1 MYAAIRPIQT
11 CIPLFNADKIC
22 LLQVPSSRLITSYP
36 IPPQSVFTC
45 SPCSTRWRVPKSRD
59 ASRYTYIST
68 RGPKPSVTLFKDVLG
83 ATGDTTSTTVTE
95 KVDHTSRIV
104 HLSTT
109 SAPITNGP
117 PKIEDGASSDL
128 IAIFEDGTV
137 TSLDGET
144 LRKKWAT
151 SPEIL
156 RQDLPAVSKESHLQV
171 ELAQSALAG
180 DIVTGFFGGKQ
191 EAFAAFLRTSHG
203 EVPAQDMLVL
213 VTKVAGKEVPTR
225 YLHVLGIVSAES
237 QTGGRLIQI
246 HTSPIPTSSAAS
258 RGPGSLRLDVNSG
271 SLIELLEDALV
282 TYDLTTSIV
291 RTESTLQVPEITS
304 FLRLSKSSVLAAT
317 SKSLDVYNPI
327 FQSLQASIPIDLDL
341 QMSAINKEPM
351 SSSLSLVAYFARL
364 EIAVAVH
371 GISLVAVQ
379 LEAPRTRGKKR
390 RAEGL
395 LIDAIG
401 RGIPQHRDDSK
412 KLRTDIESARF
423 STSFSSN
430 LPGSVSGSYW
440 SQFRAEADRADELL
454 GADDLPGLEE
464 FLAPK
469 FGLETKPA
477 EAVSGE
483 KREMNTVDK
492 APKLPQWTW
501 PVTPAD
507 YPLTDRRWVLFTISR
522 VFTWRSTVE
531 TDTDES
537 RLLCKLPESNLLTLL
552 IDAGHLTVSNFKS
565 AFKEEV
571 RGIDDIDYSLGEAI
585 PQVLVDVDLTF
596 SLLLSYLSHTKLGAV
611 ELLAAIRLIMRSLE
625 LIQDPTK
632 IAPKLLT
639 FEPQHSELVDP
650 DESAFQA
657 DQSAIGHELER
668 AEQELEAIEH
678 FHLGEGSMAR
688 GSGLSVA
695 FGKLGSC
702 PRLSTIR
709 VLRRSYKP
717 EEILSLIYVLRME
730 LVRDGWTARYLDTT
744 RLDEDEELEAPPDGS
759 ISLIADLLCR
769 CIDAVGPGG
778 WLINDAIVAAG
789 AGDHMDSADFLASL
803 KLEVSAALEGVQEA
817 VFMRGII
824 SEFVRYGKSVQK
836 AEGESGQKHRRGDGT
851 ALVLHGQHDKAA
863 ASSPGWTESSTM
875 LPLGL
880 KAKARISAEK
890 VISGGEIAR
899 RRRREVGHL
908 VSQKVGAY
916 SLERI
921 SI

>member
-1 MYAAIRPIQT
+1 M
-11 CIPLFNADKIC
+11 
-22 LLQVPSSRLITSYP
+22 
-36 IPPQSVFTC
+36 
-45 SPCSTRWRVPKSRD
+45 
-59 ASRYTYIST
+59 
-68 RGPKPSVTLFKDVLG
+68 
-83 ATGDTTSTTVTE
+83 TE
-95 KVDHTSRIV
+95 KVDHISRIV

-109 SAPITNGP
+109 SAQNTTASPQEGG
-117 PKIEDGASSDL
+117 GAGSDI
-128 IAIFEDGTV
+128 IAIFEDGAV
-137 TSLDGET
+137 KSLDGET
-144 LRKKWAT
+144 LRKKWET

-156 RQDLPAVSKESHLQV
+156 RQDLTAAVSKSSHLRV
-171 ELAQSALAG
+171 ELAQSASAG
-180 DIVTGFFGGKQ
+180 DIISGLFGGKQ
-191 EAFAAFLRTSHG
+191 EAFAAFLRTSRG
-203 EVPAQDMLVL
+203 ELPAQDMLVL
-213 VTKVAGKEVPTR
+213 VTKTSGKETPTR
-225 YLHVLGIVSAES
+225 YLHVLGVVSAES
-237 QTGGRLIQI
+237 QTGGRLVQI
-246 HTSPIPTSSAAS
+246 HTSPIPTSSPVS
-258 RGPGSLRLDVNSG
+258 GGPGSLRLDISSG
-271 SLIELLEDALV
+271 SLVELQDDALV
-282 TYDLTTSIV
+282 TYDLTTSMV
-291 RTESTLQVPEITS
+291 RTESTLQVPDIKS

-317 SKSLDVYNPI
+317 SKSLNVYNPV
-327 FQSLQASIPIDLDL
+327 FQSLQASTPIDLDF
-341 QMSAINKEPM
+341 QVSVPNKEPG
-351 SSSLSLVAYFARL
+351 SPNFSLVAYFARL
-364 EIAVAVH
+364 EIAVAVY

-401 RGIPQHRDDSK
+401 RGIPQHRDGSK
-412 KLRTDIESARF
+412 KPRGDMESASF

-440 SQFRAEADRADELL
+440 PQFNAEVGRADELL
-454 GADDLPGLEE
+454 LSGDLLGLEE
-464 FLAPK
+464 FLAEK

-477 EAVSGE
+477 EVASGE
-483 KREMNTVDK
+483 KGEVDTEDK
-492 APKLPQWTW
+492 APKLPEWAW
-501 PVTPAD
+501 PATPSE
-507 YPLTDRRWVLFTISR
+507 YPSTDRRWVLFTISR
-522 VFTWRSTVE
+522 VFRWRE
-531 TDTDES
+531 TAES
-537 RLLCKLPESNLLTLL
+537 DADKTRLLCKLPESNLLTLL
-552 IDAGHLTVSNFKS
+552 IDAGHLTVSNIKS
-565 AFKEEV
+565 AFKDEL
-571 RGIDDIDYSLGEAI
+571 RGIDDVDYILGEEI
-585 PQVLVDVDLTF
+585 PQVLIEVDLTF

-625 LIQDPTK
+625 LIQDPAK

-639 FEPQHSELVDP
+639 FESQQSDLVDP

-657 DQSAIGHELER
+657 DQSAIGHELEQ
-668 AEQELEAIEH
+668 AEQELEAIEQ
-678 FHLGEGSMAR
+678 FHLGEGSMTR

-817 VFMRGII
+817 VFMRGMI
-824 SEFVRYGKSVQK
+824 SEFVRYGSSVQK
-836 AEGESGQKHRRGDGT
+836 AEGEGGQKHRRGDVT
-851 ALVLHGQHDKAA
+851 ALVMHGQHDKAA
-863 ASSPGWTESSTM
+863 ASGLGWTESSAM

-880 KAKARISAEK
+880 KVKTRVSVEK
-890 VISGGEIAR
+890 VISGGEVAR
-899 RRRREVGHL
+899 RRKREVGYL

>member
-1 MYAAIRPIQT
+1 M
-11 CIPLFNADKIC
+11 
-22 LLQVPSSRLITSYP
+22 
-36 IPPQSVFTC
+36 
-45 SPCSTRWRVPKSRD
+45 
-59 ASRYTYIST
+59 
-68 RGPKPSVTLFKDVLG
+68 LG
-83 ATGDTTSTTVTE
+83 ASGDTTSTTVSG
-95 KVDHTSRIV
+95 KVDHASKIV

-109 SAPITNGP
+109 AN
-117 PKIEDGASSDL
+117 DL
-128 IAIFEDGTV
+128 LAVYEDGTV
-137 TSLDGET
+137 ASLDGET
-144 LRKKWAT
+144 LRKKWET
-151 SPEIL
+151 SPQIL
-156 RQDLPAVSKESHLQV
+156 RQDLTTSSQDHPLQV

-203 EVPAQDMLVL
+203 ELSAQDMLVL
-213 VTKVAGKEVPTR
+213 VTKVAGKQSTTR
-225 YLHVLGIVSAES
+225 HLHILGIFSAES
-237 QTGGRLIQI
+237 QTGGRLVQI
-246 HTSPIPTSSAAS
+246 HTSPIPTASPVSAA
-258 RGPGSLRLDVNSG
+258 PGRLRLDISSG
-271 SLIELLEDALV
+271 SLVELQEDALV
-282 TYDLTTSIV
+282 TYDLTTSMV
-291 RTESTLQVPEITS
+291 RTESTLRVPGIQS
-304 FLRLSKSSVLAAT
+304 FLRLSKTSVLAAT
-317 SKSLDVYNPI
+317 SESLDVYNPV
-327 FQSLQASIPIDLDL
+327 FQSLQASIPIELDS
-341 QMSAINKEPM
+341 QASDPRPSAF
-351 SSSLSLVAYFARL
+351 SLVAYFARL
-364 EIAVAVH
+364 EIAVAVY
-371 GISLVAVQ
+371 GLCLVAVQ

-401 RGIPQHRDDSK
+401 RGIPQHRDGSK
-412 KLRTDIESARF
+412 KLRAEVAESG
-423 STSFSSN
+423 SVSGSFSSN
-430 LPGSVSGSYW
+430 LPGSVSGEYW
-440 SQFRAEADRADELL
+440 SQFNTEKERAEELL
-454 GADDLPGLEE
+454 GSWDLPGFEAL
-464 FLAPK
+464 LAGK
-469 FGLETKPA
+469 FGLVAKPA
-477 EAVSGE
+477 EDAS
-483 KREMNTVDK
+483 T
-492 APKLPQWTW
+492 LPEWVW
-501 PVTPAD
+501 PASSSD
-507 YPLTDRRWVLFTISR
+507 YPPTDRRWVLFTISR
-522 VFTWRSTVE
+522 VFAWQTAVE
-531 TDTDES
+531 PDTDET
-537 RLLCKLPESNLLTLL
+537 RLRCQLPESNLLSLL
-552 IDAGHLTVSNFKS
+552 VDAGHLTVSNLKS
-565 AFKEEV
+565 AFKDEV
-571 RGIDDIDYSLGEAI
+571 RDVDEVDYILGEEI
-585 PQVLVDVDLTF
+585 PRVLVEVDLTF
-596 SLLLSYLSHTKLGAV
+596 SLLLSYLSYTKLGAV

-639 FEPQHSELVDP
+639 FESQQSDAADP
-650 DESAFQA
+650 

-678 FHLGEGSMAR
+678 FHLGEGALAR

-759 ISLIADLLCR
+759 IRLIADLLCR

-824 SEFVRYGKSVQK
+824 SEFVRYGNSVQK
-836 AEGESGQKHRRGDGT
+836 AEGESGPKPRRGDQAT

-863 ASSPGWTESSTM
+863 AAAGGAELSAM

-880 KAKARISAEK
+880 KAKARISTEK
-890 VISGGEIAR
+890 VVSGGEVAR

>member
-1 MYAAIRPIQT
+1 M
-11 CIPLFNADKIC
+11 
-22 LLQVPSSRLITSYP
+22 
-36 IPPQSVFTC
+36 
-45 SPCSTRWRVPKSRD
+45 
-59 ASRYTYIST
+59 
-68 RGPKPSVTLFKDVLG
+68 
-83 ATGDTTSTTVTE
+83 TE
-95 KVDHTSRIV
+95 KVDQTSRIV

-109 SAPITNGP
+109 SASNT
-117 PKIEDGASSDL
+117 DASPHDEAVARSDL
-128 IAIFEDGTV
+128 VAVFEDGSV
-137 TSLDGET
+137 ASLDGET
-144 LRKKWAT
+144 LRKKWET

-156 RQDLPAVSKESHLQV
+156 RQDLAAVPKGSHLQV
-171 ELAQSALAG
+171 ELAQSALAS
-180 DIVTGFFGGKQ
+180 DNVTGFFGGKQ
-191 EAFAAFLRTSHG
+191 EAFAAFLRTSSG
-203 EVPAQDMLVL
+203 ELPAQDMLVL
-213 VTKVAGKEVPTR
+213 VTKMAGKETSTR
-225 YLHVLGIVSAES
+225 YLHILGIVSAES
-237 QTGGRLIQI
+237 ETGRLVQI
-246 HTSPIPTSSAAS
+246 HTSPIPITSSVS
-258 RGPGSLRLDVNSG
+258 GGPGSLRLDISSG
-271 SLIELLEDALV
+271 SLVELKEDALV
-282 TYDLTTSIV
+282 TYDLTTSMV
-291 RTESTLQVPEITS
+291 RTESTLQVRDIKS
-304 FLRLSKSSVLAAT
+304 FLRLSKTSVLAAT
-317 SKSLDVYNPI
+317 SKSLEVYNPV
-327 FQSLQASIPIDLDL
+327 FQSLQASIPIDLES
-341 QMSAINKEPM
+341 QANKETTP
-351 SSSLSLVAYFARL
+351 SAFNLVAYFARL
-364 EIAVAVH
+364 EIAVAVY

-401 RGIPQHRDDSK
+401 RGIPKQRDGSK
-412 KLRTDIESARF
+412 KMRTDAENASF

-430 LPGSVSGSYW
+430 LPGSVSGGYW
-440 SQFRAEADRADELL
+440 SQYNAEVERADELL
-454 GADDLPGLEE
+454 GAGDLPGFEE
-464 FLAPK
+464 FMAGK

-477 EAVSGE
+477 ESPSAGQE
-483 KREMNTVDK
+483 EADT
-492 APKLPQWTW
+492 AKLPEWIW
-501 PVTPAD
+501 PATPSD
-507 YPLTDRRWVLFTISR
+507 YPRTDRRWILFTISR
-522 VFTWRSTVE
+522 VFAWRDTVE
-531 TDTDES
+531 PDTDET

-565 AFKEEV
+565 AFK
-571 RGIDDIDYSLGEAI
+571 GEARGLDDVDYTMGEEI

-596 SLLLSYLSHTKLGAV
+596 SFLLSYLSRTKLGAV

-639 FEPQHSELVDP
+639 FESQHSDAVDR
-650 DESAFQA
+650 DESALQA

-709 VLRRSYKP
+709 MLRRSYKP

-824 SEFVRYGKSVQK
+824 SEFVRYGNSLQK
-836 AEGESGQKHRRGDGT
+836 AEGESGQKHRRGDVT
-851 ALVLHGQHDKAA
+851 ALVMHGQHDFKAA
-863 ASSPGWTESSTM
+863 ASSTTGGAESSM

-880 KAKARISAEK
+880 KAKSRISAEK

-899 RRRREVGHL
+899 RRKREVGHL
-908 VSQKVGAY
+908 VSQKVGPY

>member
-1 MYAAIRPIQT
+1 M
-11 CIPLFNADKIC
+11 
-22 LLQVPSSRLITSYP
+22 
-36 IPPQSVFTC
+36 
-45 SPCSTRWRVPKSRD
+45 
-59 ASRYTYIST
+59 
-68 RGPKPSVTLFKDVLG
+68 LG
-83 ATGDTTSTTVTE
+83 ASGDTTSTTVSE
-95 KVDHTSRIV
+95 KVDHASRIV
-104 HLSTT
+104 YLSTT
-109 SAPITNGP
+109 SAQSTTATLQ
-117 PKIEDGASSDL
+117 DDSLARSDL
-128 IAIFEDGTV
+128 VAIFEDGTV
-137 TSLDGET
+137 ASLDGET
-144 LRKKWAT
+144 LRKKWET
-151 SPEIL
+151 SPQIL
-156 RQDLPAVSKESHLQV
+156 GQDLAGVSKGNQLEV

-180 DIVTGFFGGKQ
+180 DIVNGLFGGKQ
-191 EAFAAFLRTSHG
+191 EAFAAFLRASHG
-203 EVPAQDMLVL
+203 ELPAQDMLVL
-213 VTKVAGKEVPTR
+213 VTKAAGKESIIR

-237 QTGGRLIQI
+237 QTGGRLVQI
-246 HTSPIPTSSAAS
+246 HTSPIPASSPVSSA
-258 RGPGSLRLDVNSG
+258 PGSLRLDISSG
-271 SLIELLEDALV
+271 SLVELQEDALV
-282 TYDLTTSIV
+282 TYDLTTSMV
-291 RTESTLQVPEITS
+291 RTENTLNVPGIKS

-317 SKSLDVYNPI
+317 SESLDVYNPV
-327 FQSLQASIPIDLDL
+327 FQSLQASIPISLDS
-341 QMSAINKEPM
+341 QA
-351 SSSLSLVAYFARL
+351 SSSASGPTTFSLVAYFARL
-364 EIAVAVH
+364 EIAVAVY

-379 LEAPRTRGKKR
+379 LEAPRTRGRKR

-401 RGIPQHRDDSK
+401 RGIPQHRDGSK
-412 KLRTDIESARF
+412 KLRADVEPVSF
-423 STSFSSN
+423 SGSFSSN
-430 LPGSVSGSYW
+430 LPGSVSGDYW
-440 SQFRAEADRADELL
+440 SQFNTEKERADELL
-454 GADDLPGLEE
+454 GSDDLPGFEE
-464 FLAPK
+464 FLAAK
-469 FGLETKPA
+469 FGLDTKPA
-477 EAVSGE
+477 EIASADAG
-483 KREMNTVDK
+483 DK
-492 APKLPQWTW
+492 ASKLPEWIW
-501 PVTPAD
+501 PASSSD
-507 YPLTDRRWVLFTISR
+507 YPPTDRRWVLFAISR
-522 VFTWRSTVE
+522 VFAWRGTVE
-531 TDTDES
+531 PDTDET
-537 RLLCKLPESNLLTLL
+537 RLLCKLPESNLLNLL
-552 IDAGHLTVSNFKS
+552 IDAGHLTVSNLKS
-565 AFKEEV
+565 AFKEV
-571 RGIDDIDYSLGEAI
+571 RDMDDVDYILGENI

-596 SLLLSYLSHTKLGAV
+596 SFLLSYLSHTKLGAV

-625 LIQDPTK
+625 LIQDPAK

-639 FEPQHSELVDP
+639 FESQPCDTVDP
-650 DESAFQA
+650 DESALQA

-702 PRLSTIR
+702 SRLSTIR

-803 KLEVSAALEGVQEA
+803 NLEVSAALEGVQEA

-824 SEFVRYGKSVQK
+824 SEFVRYGNSVQK
-836 AEGESGQKHRRGDGT
+836 AEGESGQKHGRGDVT
-851 ALVLHGQHDKAA
+851 ALVMHGQHDKAV
-863 ASSPGWTESSTM
+863 ASSQGATELSAM